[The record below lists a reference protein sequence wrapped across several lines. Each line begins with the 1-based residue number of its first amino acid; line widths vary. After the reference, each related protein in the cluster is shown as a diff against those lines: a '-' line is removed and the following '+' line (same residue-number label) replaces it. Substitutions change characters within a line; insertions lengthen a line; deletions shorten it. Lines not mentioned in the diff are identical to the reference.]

1 MKLAAS
7 RHVSRTQKC
16 ISSQFPSFCH
26 RYLELAV
33 RVFLDE
39 KRIERYDERHST
51 MNEERWNAIG
61 MVGKVLF
68 VVFTERGENV
78 RIISARRATREEEK
92 VYYDGYEFR

>member
-1 MKLAAS
+1 MKFEWDDNKNEMNKKK
-7 RHVSRTQKC
+7 HDG
-16 ISSQFPSFCH
+16 IGF
-26 RYLELAV
+26 ELAV